1 MPTKRKPNQQMD
13 KLKAFVRTNGTDY
26 LKDPNITSVGIG
38 YKTVKGKSTGEIAIQ
53 FTVER
58 KAGPEALESLG
69 TRSIPEFITVGGEKI
84 KTDVIERRYAASYIE
99 VELEAALPVERK
111 RRIDPIKPG
120 VSVSNFRGSAGT
132 IGCIVYDNET
142 GSPYIL
148 SNWHVLNTPGGV
160 VGDDVLQPGPHDDN
174 RVNANRMGKL
184 VRSFLG
190 AAGDC
195 AVASIEDRRFEAE
208 ILDLGVKPDA
218 IGEAELGDKVIK
230 SGRTTAVTHGIVT
243 RVNAMFKINY
253 GGATG
258 EQSIGGFEIAPDP
271 VQPPANGEVS
281 MGGDS
286 GSIWL
291 FKTSSGK
298 PGKVIAG
305 LHFGGESDGNPDEF
319 ALACYPKSVFEKLSI
334 SLKKPTV
341 ATTPGASVDT
351 SSGFNTSFLAK
362 PVPLPVLSP
371 ENKADA
377 VKLGGSEVIPYTHFS
392 LAHHSKRK
400 FAIWVGWNV
409 DGARIRRESRK
420 GVPFVKDPRL
430 PLNVQVGD
438 ELYRGNRLDRGHIAR
453 RADLLWGGEAE
464 AKKANTDS
472 FFFTNIT
479 PQMDDFNQS
488 SKSGIWGRLEDA
500 VFSEVDVQDLR
511 ISVFGGPVFH
521 EDDRVFRQVQ
531 VPREFWKLLLFV
543 EGGKLKAKAFLLTQN
558 LNALEALDLDQFKV
572 FQVNVSEIEDR
583 CGITFSN
590 EVRTAGAMRLA
601 AESVRTALASVEEI
615 DWS

>member
-1 MPTKRKPNQQMD
+1 MPSKRKTNPQMD
-13 KLKAFVRTNGTDY
+13 KLKAFVRTNGADY

-38 YKTVKGKSTGEIAIQ
+38 FKTVKGKPTSEIAIQ
-53 FTVER
+53 FTVEQ
-58 KAGPEALESLG
+58 KAGPEQLESLG
-69 TRSIPEFITVGGEKI
+69 TRAIPEYITVGGQKI
-84 KTDVIERRYAASYIE
+84 KTDVLERRYASSYVE
-99 VELEAALPVERK
+99 VELEAARPAERK
-111 RRIDPIKPG
+111 RRIDPVKPG
-120 VSVSNFRGSAGT
+120 VSVSNFRGTAGT
-132 IGCIVYDNET
+132 IGCIVYDSET

-148 SNWHVLNTPGGV
+148 SNWHVLNTPNGA
-160 VGDDVLQPGPHDDN
+160 VGDDILQPGPFDDN

-208 ILDLGVKPDA
+208 ILDLAVKPDS

-243 RVNAMFKINY
+243 RVNAMFKLNY
-253 GGATG
+253 GGLTG
-258 EQSIGGFEIAPDP
+258 EQSIGGFEIGPDP
-271 VQPPANGEVS
+271 DRPPANGEVS

-291 FKTSSGK
+291 FKTANGK

-341 ATTPGASVDT
+341 TTTGGADSAL
-351 SSGFNTSFLAK
+351 GFNTSFLAK
-362 PVPLPVLSP
+362 AVPLPVLSP

-377 VKLGGSEVIPYTHFS
+377 VKLSGSEVIAYTHFS
-392 LAHHSKRK
+392 LVQHSKRK
-400 FAIWVGWNV
+400 FAIWVGWNI
-409 DGARIRRESRK
+409 DGARLRRESRK
-420 GVPFVKDPRL
+420 GVPFIKDPRL
-430 PLNVQVGD
+430 PLSVQVGD

-500 VFSEVDVQDLR
+500 VFSEADVQDLR
-511 ISVFGGPVFH
+511 VSVFGGPVFH
-521 EDDRVFRQVQ
+521 EDDRRVQ
-531 VPREFWKLLLFV
+531 IPREFWKLLLFV

-558 LNALEALDLDQFKV
+558 LNALEALELDQFKV
-572 FQVNVSEIEDR
+572 FQVSVSEIEDR

-590 EVRTAGAMRLA
+590 EIRTAGAKRLGP
-601 AESVRTALASVEEI
+601 ESARAALASIEEI